1 MARTIN
7 GLAAIRA
14 AAGQDLGESAW
25 RRVTQEQVNAFADV
39 TDDHQFIHVDPERAK
54 AGPFGRTIA
63 HGFLTLSLSVSLLD
77 EIVAFEGL
85 DMLINYGLNKVRFPA
100 PVPVGE
106 EVRMK
111 AALGEVEDVKGGV
124 QAVVNLTYE
133 VKGQERPSC
142 VAELVLRLLGPEG
155 AS

>member
-7 GLAAIRA
+7 GLASIRA

-25 RRVTQEQVNAFADV
+25 RRVTQEQVDAFADV
-39 TDDHQFIHVDPERAK
+39 TDDHQFIHVDPERAE

-85 DMLINYGLNKVRFPA
+85 DMVINYGLNKVRFPA

-133 VKGQERPSC
+133 VKGQDRPSC

-155 AS
+155 

>member
-25 RRVTQEQVNAFADV
+25 RPVTQEQVNAFADV
-39 TDDHQFIHVDPERAK
+39 TDDHQFIHVDPDRAK
-54 AGPFGRTIA
+54 DGPFGRTIA

-106 EVRMK
+106 EIRMK
-111 AALGEVEDVKGGV
+111 ATLGEVEDVKGGV

-142 VAELVLRLLGPEG
+142 VAELVLRLLGPE
-155 AS
+155 A